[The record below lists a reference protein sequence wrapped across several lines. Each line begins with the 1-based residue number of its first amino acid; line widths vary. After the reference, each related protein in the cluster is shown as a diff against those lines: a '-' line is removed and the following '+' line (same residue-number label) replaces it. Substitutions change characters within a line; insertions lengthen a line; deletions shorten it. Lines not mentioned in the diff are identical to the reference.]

1 MNSLNLLI
9 GTILYEFNAYII
21 RGFLENENIP
31 YQFKNI
37 TFHIGAAPI
46 ADLIKFFSGLRKKM
60 WDMQQSF
67 SNSCLLETELML
79 EDEVCR
85 NCGEILN

>member
-9 GTILYEFNAYII
+9 GAILNESNAYII

-37 TFHIGAAPI
+37 SFHPGASPI
-46 ADLIKFFSGLRKKM
+46 ADLLKVCLWAKKEDVRQARKL
-60 WDMQQSF
+60 F
-67 SNSCLLETELML
+67 
-79 EDEVCR
+79 EVMFTR
-85 NCGEILN
+85 GRVDVGR

>member
-31 YQFKNI
+31 CQFKNI
-37 TFHIGAAPI
+37 SFYARATPI
-46 ADLIKFFSGLRKKM
+46 ADLLKVCLWAKKEDVRHARK
-60 WDMQQSF
+60 
-67 SNSCLLETELML
+67 LLEVIF
-79 EDEVCR
+79 DRDRVDVGR
-85 NCGEILN
+85 